1 MLSFVLK
8 IGIYFILQPL
18 EKVVPNQPLE
28 KVVPNQPLEKVAP
41 NQPLEKVAPNQR
53 KVSSRF

>member
-8 IGIYFILQPL
+8 IGIYYITTFGKGCTKPQPL
-18 EKVVPNQPLE
+18 EKVVP
-28 KVVPNQPLEKVAP
+28 KQPLEKVAP
-41 NQPLEKVAPNQR
+41 KQR